1 MDSSSP
7 GSSVHGISQAR
18 IQDGLSF
25 PSLGDLPHPRI
36 KSMSP
41 ALAGRFFTTEPPGKA
56 LEDIREGFNEKEL
69 DGGREIFRPGNRMRI
84 VSMCLG
90 IPRRSC
96 NWSKGR

>member
-1 MDSSSP
+1 MGFP
-7 GSSVHGISQAR
+7 RQEYW
-18 IQDGLSF
+18 DGLSF
-25 PSLGDLPHPRI
+25 PSLGDLPHPGI

-56 LEDIREGFNEKEL
+56 LEDKREGFNEKKL
-69 DGGREIFRPGNRMRI
+69 DGGREIFRPGNCMRI

-90 IPRRSC
+90 IPQRSF

>member
-1 MDSSSP
+1 
-7 GSSVHGISQAR
+7 
-18 IQDGLSF
+18 
-25 PSLGDLPHPRI
+25 
-36 KSMSP
+36 MSP

-90 IPRRSC
+90 IPRRSF